1 MFRCSLRDFMGY
13 SMAVSVA
20 LRRFHISPEDA
31 CNYEVRLDGVR
42 KVGDD
47 TFYDVSFRS
56 LQREKD
62 QDGNWRVP
70 MN

>member
-1 MFRCSLRDFMGY
+1 MFRCSLMDFMGY
-13 SMAVSVA
+13 SMAVVSVIQE
-20 LRRFHISPEDA
+20 LHLFYDDA

-42 KVGDD
+42 KVGGD